1 METIPLG
8 VLFGTLLV
16 LILMSGFF
24 SGSETALMMLNRYRL
39 RHLAEQGN
47 RRARLAEAL
56 LKRPDRLIGLILL
69 GNNFVNIFASSIA
82 TLIALRLG
90 GEGAIALATLLLTLV
105 ILIFA
110 EVTPKT
116 TAALHPERIA
126 LPAALVYTPLLKLTL
141 PLVRLVNMM
150 ANGVIRLLGV
160 SPDEASQQLSKE
172 ELRTVVNEAGAM
184 IPDRDQNMLL
194 GILDLEKI
202 TVEDIMVPRNEISGI
217 DLEDPIDDI
226 EDFLANTHF
235 TRILVFENSL
245 DEVVGMVHV
254 RRCMQAMM
262 KGEFTKDLIR
272 QIVKPPYFIPE
283 NTPLMRVMSNFQRDR
298 RRMGLVVDEYGDVHG
313 LVTFAD
319 LIEEIVGEFATDPS
333 DSISEVREQDDGS
346 FLVNGTANVRD
357 IVRTLKWDLPTD
369 GPRTFNGLI
378 LEHMES
384 IPEPNTSLLL
394 AGYPVEILQ
403 TDGTM
408 VRLARL
414 WPTRRR
420 EPEPDGD

>member
-1 METIPLG
+1 
-8 VLFGTLLV
+8 
-16 LILMSGFF
+16 
-24 SGSETALMMLNRYRL
+24 
-39 RHLAEQGN
+39 
-47 RRARLAEAL
+47 
-56 LKRPDRLIGLILL
+56 
-69 GNNFVNIFASSIA
+69 
-82 TLIALRLG
+82 
-90 GEGAIALATLLLTLV
+90 
-105 ILIFA
+105 
-110 EVTPKT
+110 
-116 TAALHPERIA
+116 
-126 LPAALVYTPLLKLTL
+126 
-141 PLVRLVNMM
+141 
-150 ANGVIRLLGV
+150 
-160 SPDEASQQLSKE
+160 
-172 ELRTVVNEAGAM
+172 
-184 IPDRDQNMLL
+184 
-194 GILDLEKI
+194 
-202 TVEDIMVPRNEISGI
+202 
-217 DLEDPIDDI
+217 
-226 EDFLANTHF
+226 
-235 TRILVFENSL
+235 
-245 DEVVGMVHV
+245 MVHV

-272 QIVKPPYFIPE
+272 RIVKPPYFIPE

-319 LIEEIVGEFATDPS
+319 LVEEIVGEFATDPS

-414 WPTRRR
+414 WPERRR
-420 EPEPDGD
+420 EPEPPDGD